1 MTPQAFS
8 AKWADN
14 ALKESAASKE
24 HFLDVCALVGSPTPK
39 EADRQGEWFA
49 FEKGVEKGMPARAG
63 GKKRRGFADVFLR
76 GSFAWE
82 YKGHKD
88 LDAAYDQL
96 RLYRDALENPPF
108 MIVSDMYRFVVRTN
122 FN

>member
-1 MTPQAFS
+1 M
-8 AKWADN
+8 
-14 ALKESAASKE
+14 
-24 HFLDVCALVGSPTPK
+24 VGSPTPK

-82 YKGHKD
+82 YKD

-96 RLYRDALENPPF
+96 RLNRDALENPPL
-108 MIVSDMYRFVVRTN
+108 MIVSDMDRFVVRTN
-122 FN
+122 FNDRPVEEFSFTNE